1 MWKKPDLASPS
12 PDTSLYSL
20 STESVGEMLMNVV
33 RDAGNAKT
41 QPTPAPQSECN
52 QIQQQRALLPM
63 LQDYTESVEKCLKS
77 ASEFLRYA
85 SLISEAREAYE
96 KLTKTRTEI
105 RRVLDNDEAVF
116 RALMDEVQKMGEIAR
131 NSAEPLSERK
141 PPESSKIAT
150 LPLASGEKTK
160 MSRFP

>member
-1 MWKKPDLASPS
+1 MWKKPDLASPP
-12 PDTSLYSL
+12 PDVSSHSL

-33 RDAGNAKT
+33 RDASDPKP

-52 QIQQQRALLPM
+52 KIQQQALLPM
-63 LQDYTESVEKCLKS
+63 LQDYTEAAEKCLKS

-85 SLISEAREAYE
+85 SLVSEAREAYE
-96 KLTKTRTEI
+96 KLTRASTEI

-131 NSAEPLSERK
+131 NSAESLSERK
-141 PPESSKIAT
+141 APESSKIAT
-150 LPLASGEKTK
+150 MPLASGEKAK